1 SGQFALA
8 VSVLSMAHRAVIAIE
23 LLGFREAFRRGFH
36 RILLR
41 YVIRGNGWWGRF
53 GCLRGVFLLRES
65 DAQAKKQSSTEQN
78 RISPHIDPLIGRK
91 RRGSKFG
98 TVWGDSTTAPR
109 TKKGP
114 RRNVTA
120 TPLRIGRQFVRT
132 VLPGS
137 GLRFCK
143 RANGNG

>member
-1 SGQFALA
+1 FRDGAGIVPIVQFQTHRSGQITFAVA
-8 VSVLSMAHRAVIAIE
+8 VFTVAHRAVIAIE
-23 LLGFREAFRRGFH
+23 LLGFREAFGCRFH
-36 RILLR
+36 GILLR
-41 YVIRGNGWWGRF
+41 CVIRGDGWWGRF

-91 RRGSKFG
+91 CRGSKFD

-120 TPLRIGRQFVRT
+120 TPL
-132 VLPGS
+132 
-137 GLRFCK
+137 
-143 RANGNG
+143 